1 MFANIIRE
9 TLSYLHNGGMIMLPL
24 ILVSVC
30 MWTLIFRKLVTFSR
44 MFQAE
49 SSFRECLDSRD
60 KKCQAG
66 APWQQCLVGLFFAK
80 RTGDIAFD
88 RTLAA
93 SLATSLSERTR
104 RYIDTIIVLAA
115 AAPLLG
121 LLGTVTGMINTFD
134 VMSQYG
140 TGNAKAMAS
149 GISEAL
155 ITTQAGLFIAV
166 PGLFMGNFLRRR
178 AENLNDKMQRFA
190 IRLVGE

>member
-1 MFANIIRE
+1 MFANLIQD
-9 TLSYLHNGGMIMLPL
+9 TLSYLHSGGLIMIPL
-24 ILVSVC
+24 ILVSIC
-30 MWTLIFRKLVTFSR
+30 MWTLILKKLVIFSKI
-44 MFQAE
+44 FQAE
-49 SSFRECLDSRD
+49 SSFKDCMEAHKRESTV
-60 KKCQAG
+60 G
-66 APWQQCLVGLFFAK
+66 APWQQCLVSLFFEK

-93 SLATSLSERTR
+93 SLASTLAERAR
-104 RYIDTIIVLAA
+104 RYITTIIVLAA

-121 LLGTVTGMINTFD
+121 LLGTVTGMISTFD
-134 VMSQYG
+134 VMAQYG

-190 IRLVGE
+190 MRLVGE